1 MRTKKPIQQIPHQRR
16 YCSNTQD
23 KREVHNVYAK
33 AREEC
38 ERLLDEMI
46 VEVRNK
52 HKQRKSK

>member
-1 MRTKKPIQQIPHQRR
+1 MPHQRR
-16 YCSNTQD
+16 DCSNTQD

>member
-1 MRTKKPIQQIPHQRR
+1 MPHQRR

-46 VEVRNK
+46 VEVRQQIQAEK
-52 HKQRKSK
+52 EQMKGMSL